1 MESRGEKVLNFHREC
16 VIFSEYRLKRG
27 NKTDL
32 GVTLIGRSIIY
43 FCIAWCY
50 LIKGRNNESRCIH
63 G

>member
-1 MESRGEKVLNFHREC
+1 MESRGENVSKFHREC
-16 VIFSEYRLKRG
+16 VIFSEYRLKHG

-32 GVTLIGRSIIY
+32 GVTLIDRSIIY

-50 LIKGRNNESRCIH
+50 LIKGRNTESLCIH